1 MAEIDGGSL
10 SFKSILDN
18 GQLNAAIDE
27 TLRRVQGFSDAVAGS
42 GDVMDKTTQ
51 EMVECIEIQRKVI
64 QDLENS
70 YNDLTAKINAIEPGD
85 AQNQLIEQANSVK
98 QELDA
103 EKQGLVDLMNELN
116 NLQRTTSGAASS
128 LDQIRV
134 TLGQIGAACE
144 EHEQAIAKLSA
155 EYDRVSHAA
164 SDAFMSGRDDDYR
177 ALQDRADAIKGEVTV
192 RKQLLNELRNQ
203 SNALEDEAQKIE
215 KAAQEAENAA
225 QSHVSFRTRLRE
237 VREELMQLELAGDTS
252 SERYKQLQAQMGELS
267 EAMDA
272 VTTQQNMLKRGERMW
287 DGLLSGLS
295 GVSGAF
301 SAAQGAVA
309 LFSGENENLQKIMLK
324 VQSLMAVTIGL
335 KEVQLALDKD
345 EAFQLVTINGLKEWW
360 NKLLAVGRGEQVAST
375 AATVADTT
383 ATIADTAATAA
394 NTAAQQA
401 NTAAQTGNTVA
412 QGANTVATGA
422 QTAAAVAGTAA
433 NIGLAGAFRMVGAAI
448 KSIPV
453 FGWIAAALSALV
465 GVIVHFVS
473 KANEGKKAAQE
484 FYKSLAE
491 NAYKPIATI
500 EDLSLKWNALGDD
513 LDAKKK
519 FIEENKTA
527 FDELGVSIN
536 GVTDAENLLINNK
549 QAFINAQIEKAKAL
563 VYLQQAQEKVKT
575 LLEQEQAY
583 NAMPDTVTKN
593 VPYGEAANGA
603 ILFKQIEVANEAKA
617 EAKTQLDALR
627 IEITKGFENAATA
640 ESNGFNMLKQAGID
654 ASKTYADG
662 TLGAIEQAIQVK
674 QEALKNLTSNAEY
687 KTAMQE
693 IEKLQKQADAI
704 TGRKTTTTSNKS
716 TNTQDPFIEKL
727 NKYKAEYQRFQKW
740 VNSGDE
746 VLVRSANQEFAGLLA
761 EGATYIDYLKNQRD
775 QILSVDVASRTKE
788 QNQQLRQLND
798 SIAEETRAT
807 VLEAFNNEL
816 NTQLSNAR
824 TVLDMLNVIEQ
835 KRKELSGDGTEL
847 DNAKS
852 ESLDEAES
860 NVQEQARQETEALLS
875 EYASYVEQK
884 RRLEQQFNDD
894 VALMMRER
902 ENASTDEQRTEID
915 NAIQNR
921 TAQYNKDVR
930 SIGGIDYDAML
941 AEYGTFEERKQ
952 AIIDEYDA
960 KRKAAQAMGNE
971 EMVKALDDAQA
982 RAISSLASDELT
994 SSEIWGK
1001 LFGSLDEMTASQIET
1016 LVNQIEERFDDLS
1029 VSFDP
1034 ADLAEIR
1041 NQLNSAKDILI
1052 QDNPFKQMGQAIK
1065 AVFKSASSDSED
1077 SADDI
1082 KTNWTK
1088 LAKSTEESFAFV
1100 ADAINQCEPLKEVIG
1115 DIGSTA
1121 LSSLT
1126 SVTMAAIGVAT
1137 AIKTAET
1144 SSVILAIIQAA
1155 LVAVQAIYAL
1165 FMLKDKQIDK
1175 QIEKHQAAVDDLAN
1189 AYTQLSWEIDRALGN
1204 DYYRLQQKSIE
1215 NLEQQKREIQ
1225 EMQRLEEEKKKSDDS
1240 KVKDYIEQQKDI
1252 DRQIQDAYDEIAEDI
1267 LQTTGKDFAD
1277 QLGDALV
1284 DAFSRGEDAAEA
1296 FEETVNDVL
1305 KNAIVNQLQRKFLE
1319 TQLQDALDGLYSDMG
1334 YWSGDDFVFNGLTD
1348 SEIADFKRKVQAAA
1362 DNYNQA
1368 LEIYKDLFEDL
1379 EIDDSEDSLTGAV
1392 KGVSEETAN
1401 ILAGQMNA
1409 IRINQMES
1417 TQVLRQSLQ
1426 ALNTIANNTAYM
1438 RLLQDILSVVRN
1450 MQKPTGD
1457 SLRSQGLS

>member
-1 MAEIDGGSL
+1 MAEIDGGAL
-10 SFKSILDN
+10 SFKSVLDN
-18 GQLNAAIDE
+18 DQLNAAIDE
-27 TLRRVQGFSDAVAGS
+27 TLRRVQGFSDAVVGS

-51 EMVECIEIQRKVI
+51 EMVECIEIQRRVI

-103 EKQGLVDLMNELN
+103 ERQGLVELMNEFG
-116 NLQRTTSGAASS
+116 NLQGTTSGAAMS
-128 LDQIRV
+128 LEQIRAA
-134 TLGQIGAACE
+134 LGQIGDSCA
-144 EHEQAIAKLSA
+144 EQEQEIARLEAQYKQLSTQMG
-155 EYDRVSHAA
+155 
-164 SDAFMSGRDDDYR
+164 DAFMAGRDDEYR
-177 ALQDRADAIKGEVTV
+177 AINDRMSALKGEIAV
-192 RKQLLNELRNQ
+192 RKQMLNELREQ
-203 SNALEDEAQKIE
+203 SNALENEAQKIE
-215 KAAQEAENAA
+215 KVAAEAEKSA

-237 VREELMQLELAGDTS
+237 VREELMQMELAGDTS
-252 SERYKQLQAQMGELS
+252 SAKYKELQAQMGALS

-360 NKLLAVGRGEQVAST
+360 NNLLAVGRGEQVAST
-375 AATVADTT
+375 AATVADTA
-383 ATIADTAATAA
+383 ATVADTAATTA

-401 NTAAQTGNTVA
+401 NTAAQTGNTAA
-412 QGANTVATGA
+412 QGANTVATSA
-422 QTAAAVAGTAA
+422 QTAAAAAGTAA

-453 FGWIAAALSALV
+453 FGWIAAALSALIA
-465 GVIVHFVS
+465 VISHFVG
-473 KANEGKKAAQE
+473 KAREGKKAAEE
-484 FYKSLAE
+484 FYKSIAE
-491 NAYKPIATI
+491 NAYKPIASV
-500 EDLSLKWNALGDD
+500 EELSLKWNALGDD
-513 LDAKKK
+513 MNAKTK
-519 FIEENKTA
+519 FIEQNKAA
-527 FDELGVSIN
+527 FDSLGVSIM
-536 GVTDAENLLINNK
+536 GVTDAENLLVANK
-549 QAFINAQIEKAKAL
+549 QNFINAQIEKAKAMIL
-563 VYLQQAQEKVKT
+563 VQQAQEKVKT
-575 LLEQEQAY
+575 LMQEEQEY
-583 NAMPDTVTKN
+583 NAMPDKKMSYVQTSSFGTGYYV
-593 VPYGEAANGA
+593 
-603 ILFKQIEVANEAKA
+603 EVDNKAK
-617 EAKTQLDALR
+617 EKKKKELDELR
-627 IEITKGFENAATA
+627 AEITQGFTDAATA
-640 ESNGFNMLKQAGID
+640 ESNGWNLLKQAGID
-654 ASKTYADG
+654 AANTYEDG
-662 TLGAIEQAIQVK
+662 TLGAIEQAIQSK
-674 QEALKNLTSNAEY
+674 QAALKNLSNHTDYEAAL
-687 KTAMQE
+687 KE
-693 IEKLQKQADAI
+693 IEKLQKQADSI
-704 TGRKTTTTSNKS
+704 TGNKTTTGNES
-716 TNTQDPFIEKL
+716 TGKDPFIEKL

-775 QILSVDVASRTKE
+775 QILAVDVASRTKE

-852 ESLDEAES
+852 ESLDEAEN

-902 ENASTDEQRTEID
+902 ENATTDEQRDEID

-921 TAQYNKDVR
+921 TTQYNKDVK

-941 AEYGTFEERKQ
+941 AEYGTFEEKKQ

-971 EMVKALDDAQA
+971 EMVKALDEAQA
-982 RAISSLASDELT
+982 RAISSLTSDELT
-994 SSEIWGK
+994 NSDIWGK

-1016 LVNQIEERFDDLS
+1016 LVNQIEEKFDDLS
-1029 VSFDP
+1029 VSFDS

-1065 AVFKSASSDSED
+1065 AVFKSASTDSED

-1115 DIGSTA
+1115 DVGSTA

-1137 AIKTAET
+1137 AVKTAEK

-1155 LVAVQAIYAL
+1155 LVAVQAIYSL

-1189 AYTQLSWEIDRALGN
+1189 AYTQLSWEIDRALGG
-1204 DYYRLQQKSIE
+1204 DYYRLQQEAIE
-1215 NLEQQKREIQ
+1215 NLEQQKKKIQ
-1225 EMQRLEEEKKKSDDS
+1225 EMQRLEEEKKKTDDS

-1277 QLGDALV
+1277 ELGDALV

-1334 YWSGDDFVFNGLTD
+1334 YWSGDDFIFNGLTD

>member
-1 MAEIDGGSL
+1 MAEIDGGAL
-10 SFKSILDN
+10 SFKSVLDN
-18 GQLNAAIDE
+18 DQLNAAIDE
-27 TLRRVQGFSDAVAGS
+27 TLRRVQGFSDAVVGS

-51 EMVECIEIQRKVI
+51 EMVECIEIQRRVI

-103 EKQGLVDLMNELN
+103 ERQGLVELMNEFG
-116 NLQRTTSGAASS
+116 NLQGTTSGAAMS
-128 LDQIRV
+128 LEQIRAA
-134 TLGQIGAACE
+134 LGQIGDSCADQ
-144 EHEQAIAKLSA
+144 EQEIIRLETQYKQLSTQM
-155 EYDRVSHAA
+155 
-164 SDAFMSGRDDDYR
+164 SDAFMAGRDDEYR
-177 ALQDRADAIKGEVTV
+177 AINDRMSALKGEIAV
-192 RKQLLNELRNQ
+192 RKQMLNELRDQ
-203 SNALEDEAQKIE
+203 SNALENEAQKIE
-215 KAAQEAENAA
+215 KVAAEAEKSA

-237 VREELMQLELAGDTS
+237 VREELMQMELAGDTS
-252 SERYKQLQAQMGELS
+252 SAKYKELQARMGELS

-360 NKLLAVGRGEQVAST
+360 NNLLAVGRGEQVAST
-375 AATVADTT
+375 AATVADTA
-383 ATIADTAATAA
+383 ATVADTAATTA

-401 NTAAQTGNTVA
+401 NTAAQAGNTVA

-422 QTAAAVAGTAA
+422 QTAAATAGTAA

-453 FGWIAAALSALV
+453 FGWIAAALSALI
-465 GVIVHFVS
+465 GVISHFVG
-473 KANEGKKAAQE
+473 KAREGKKAAEE
-484 FYKSLAE
+484 FYKSIAE
-491 NAYKPIATI
+491 NAYKPIASV
-500 EDLSLKWNALGDD
+500 EELSLKWNALGDD
-513 LDAKKK
+513 MGAKKK
-519 FIEENKTA
+519 FIEQNKAA
-527 FDELGVSIN
+527 FDALGVSIV
-536 GVTDAENLLINNK
+536 GVTDAENLLVANK
-549 QAFINAQIEKAKAL
+549 QNFINAQIEKAKAMIL
-563 VYLQQAQEKVKT
+563 VQQAQEKVKT
-575 LLEQEQAY
+575 LMQEEQEY
-583 NAMPDTVTKN
+583 NAMPDKKMQYVQTSSFGTGYYV
-593 VPYGEAANGA
+593 
-603 ILFKQIEVANEAKA
+603 EVDNKAK
-617 EAKTQLDALR
+617 EEKKKELDELR
-627 IEITKGFENAATA
+627 AEITQGFTDAATA
-640 ESNGFNMLKQAGID
+640 ESNGWNLLKQAGID
-654 ASKTYADG
+654 AANTYEDG
-662 TLGAIEQAIQVK
+662 TLGAIEQAIQSK
-674 QEALKNLTSNAEY
+674 QSALKNISNNSDYEAAL
-687 KTAMQE
+687 KE
-693 IEKLQKQADAI
+693 IERLQKQADAI
-704 TGRKTTTTSNKS
+704 TGNKTATGNDSATSK
-716 TNTQDPFIEKL
+716 DPFIEKL
-727 NKYKAEYQRFQKW
+727 DRYKAEYQRFQKW

-775 QILSVDVASRTKE
+775 QILAVDVASRTKE

-798 SIAEETRAT
+798 SIAEETRTT

-816 NTQLSNAR
+816 NAQLSNAR

-847 DNAKS
+847 DNAKA

-860 NVQEQARQETEALLS
+860 GVQEQARQETEALLA

-902 ENASTDEQRTEID
+902 ENATTDERRTEID

-921 TAQYNKDVR
+921 TDQYNRDVR
-930 SIGGIDYDAML
+930 NVGGIDYDAML

-971 EMVKALDDAQA
+971 EMVRALDEAQA
-982 RAISSLASDELT
+982 MAISSLASDELT
-994 SSEIWGK
+994 NSDIWGK
-1001 LFGSLDEMTASQIET
+1001 LFGNLDEMTASQIET
-1016 LVNQIEERFDDLS
+1016 LVNQIEEKFDDLS

-1100 ADAINQCEPLKEVIG
+1100 TDTINQCEPLKEVIG
-1115 DIGSTA
+1115 DVGSTA

-1137 AIKTAET
+1137 AVKTAEK

-1155 LVAVQAIYAL
+1155 LVAVQAIYSL
-1165 FMLKDKQIDK
+1165 FMLKDKQIEK
-1175 QIEKHQAAVDDLAN
+1175 QIEKHQGAVDDLAN

-1215 NLEQQKREIQ
+1215 NLEQQKKEIQ

-1252 DRQIQDAYDEIAEDI
+1252 DRQDAYDEIAEDI

-1334 YWSGDDFVFNGLTD
+1334 YWSGDDFIFDGLTD
-1348 SEIADFKRKVQAAA
+1348 SEIADFKRKVQTAA

-1368 LEIYKDLFEDL
+1368 LEIYKDLFKDL

>member
-1 MAEIDGGSL
+1 MAEIDGGAL
-10 SFKSILDN
+10 SFKSVLDN
-18 GQLNAAIDE
+18 DQLNAAIDE
-27 TLRRVQGFSDAVAGS
+27 TLRRVQGFSDAVVGS

-103 EKQGLVDLMNELN
+103 ERQGLVDLMNEFS
-116 NLQRTTSGAASS
+116 NLQGTTSGAAMS
-128 LDQIRV
+128 LEQIRAA
-134 TLGQIGAACE
+134 LGQIGDSCADQ
-144 EHEQAIAKLSA
+144 EQEIVRLETQYKQLSTQM
-155 EYDRVSHAA
+155 
-164 SDAFMSGRDDDYR
+164 SDAFMSGRDDEYR
-177 ALQDRADAIKGEVTV
+177 AINDRMNALKGEIAV
-192 RKQLLNELRNQ
+192 RKQMLNELRDQ
-203 SNALEDEAQKIE
+203 SNALENEAQKIE
-215 KAAQEAENAA
+215 KVAAEAEKSA

-237 VREELMQLELAGDTS
+237 VREELMQMELAGDTS
-252 SERYKQLQAQMGELS
+252 SEKYKELQARMGELS

-360 NKLLAVGRGEQVAST
+360 NNLLAVGRGEQVAST
-375 AATVADTT
+375 AATVADTA
-383 ATIADTAATAA
+383 ATVADTAATSA

-401 NTAAQTGNTVA
+401 NTAAQAGNTAA

-422 QTAAAVAGTAA
+422 QTAAAAAGTAA

-453 FGWIAAALSALV
+453 FGWIAAALSALIA
-465 GVIVHFVS
+465 VISHFVG
-473 KANEGKKAAQE
+473 KAREGKKAAEE
-484 FYKSLAE
+484 FYKSIAE
-491 NAYKPIATI
+491 NAYKPIASV
-500 EDLSLKWNALGDD
+500 EELSLKWNALGDD
-513 LDAKKK
+513 LDAKTK
-519 FIEENKTA
+519 FIEQNKAA
-527 FDELGVSIN
+527 FDALGVSIV
-536 GVTDAENLLINNK
+536 GVTDAENLLVANK
-549 QAFINAQIEKAKAL
+549 QNFINAQIEKAKAMIL
-563 VYLQQAQEKVKT
+563 VQQAQEKVKT
-575 LLEQEQAY
+575 LMQEEQEY
-583 NAMPDTVTKN
+583 NAMPDKKMQYVQTSSFGTGYYV
-593 VPYGEAANGA
+593 
-603 ILFKQIEVANEAKA
+603 EVDNKAK
-617 EAKTQLDALR
+617 EEKKKELDELR
-627 IEITKGFENAATA
+627 AEITQGFTDAATA
-640 ESNGFNMLKQAGID
+640 ESNGWNLLNQAGID
-654 ASKTYADG
+654 AANTYEDG
-662 TLGAIEQAIQVK
+662 TLGAIEQAIQSK
-674 QEALKNLTSNAEY
+674 QAALKNLSNNADYE
-687 KTAMQE
+687 TALKE
-693 IEKLQKQADAI
+693 IERLQKQADAI
-704 TGRKTTTTSNKS
+704 TGNKS
-716 TNTQDPFIEKL
+716 ATGNDSAKGKDPFIEKL
-727 NKYKAEYQRFQKW
+727 DRYKAEYQRFQKW

-775 QILSVDVASRTKE
+775 QILAVDVASRTKE

-816 NTQLSNAR
+816 NAQLSNAR

-847 DNAKS
+847 DNAKA

-902 ENASTDEQRTEID
+902 ENATTDEQRTEID

-921 TAQYNKDVR
+921 TDQYNRDVR
-930 SIGGIDYDAML
+930 NIGGIDYDAML

-971 EMVKALDDAQA
+971 EMVRALDEAQA

-994 SSEIWGK
+994 NSDIWGK
-1001 LFGSLDEMTASQIET
+1001 LFGNLDEMTASQIET
-1016 LVNQIEERFDDLS
+1016 LVNQIEEKFDDLS

-1034 ADLAEIR
+1034 ADLAGIR

-1100 ADAINQCEPLKEVIG
+1100 TDAINQCEPLKEVIG
-1115 DIGSTA
+1115 DVGSTA

-1137 AIKTAET
+1137 AVKTAEK

-1155 LVAVQAIYAL
+1155 LVAVQAIYSL
-1165 FMLKDKQIDK
+1165 FMLKDKQIEK
-1175 QIEKHQAAVDDLAN
+1175 QIEKHQRTVDDLAN
-1189 AYTQLSWEIDRALGN
+1189 AYTQLSWETDRALGN

-1215 NLEQQKREIQ
+1215 NLEQQKKEIQ
-1225 EMQRLEEEKKKSDDS
+1225 EMQRLEEEKKKTDEE
-1240 KVKDYIEQQKDI
+1240 KVKDYQEQQEDLN
-1252 DRQIQDAYDEIAEDI
+1252 RQIQDTYDEIAEDI

-1277 QLGDALV
+1277 ELGNALV
-1284 DAFSRGEDAAEA
+1284 DAFSKGEDAAEA

-1305 KNAIVNQLQRKFLE
+1305 KNAIVNQLKRNFLE
-1319 TQLQDALDGLYSDMG
+1319 QQLQKALNDLQDDMG
-1334 YWSGDDFVFNGLTD
+1334 YWSGEKFIFNGLTD

-1379 EIDDSEDSLTGAV
+1379 EIDDSEDALSGAV

-1426 ALNTIANNTAYM
+1426 ALNTIANNTAYN

-1450 MQKPTGD
+1450 LQKPTGD

>member
-1 MAEIDGGSL
+1 MAEIDGGAL
-10 SFKSILDN
+10 SFKSVLDN
-18 GQLNAAIDE
+18 DQLNAAIDE
-27 TLRRVQGFSDAVAGS
+27 TLRRVQGFSDAVVGS

-103 EKQGLVDLMNELN
+103 ERQGLVDLMNEFS
-116 NLQRTTSGAASS
+116 NLQGTTSGAAMS
-128 LDQIRV
+128 LEQIRAA
-134 TLGQIGAACE
+134 LGQIGDSCADQ
-144 EHEQAIAKLSA
+144 EQEIVRLETQYKQLSTQM
-155 EYDRVSHAA
+155 
-164 SDAFMSGRDDDYR
+164 SDAFMAGRDDEYR
-177 ALQDRADAIKGEVTV
+177 AINDRMSALKGEIAV
-192 RKQLLNELRNQ
+192 RKQMLNELRDQ
-203 SNALEDEAQKIE
+203 SNALENEAQKIE
-215 KAAQEAENAA
+215 KVAAEAEKSA
-225 QSHVSFRTRLRE
+225 QSHLSFRTRLRE
-237 VREELMQLELAGDTS
+237 VREELMQMELVGDTS
-252 SERYKQLQAQMGELS
+252 SERYKELQAQMGALS

-324 VQSLMAVTIGL
+324 VQSLMAITIGL
-335 KEVQLALDKD
+335 KEMQLALDKD

-394 NTAAQQA
+394 NTAAEQA
-401 NTAAQTGNTVA
+401 NTAAQTGNTA
-412 QGANTVATGA
+412 ATGA
-422 QTAAAVAGTAA
+422 NATAQGLQTTTAIAGTTA

-453 FGWIAAALSALV
+453 FGWIAAALAALI
-465 GVIVHFVS
+465 GVISHFVG
-473 KANEGKKAAQE
+473 KAREGKKAAEE
-484 FYKSLAE
+484 FYKSIAE
-491 NAYKPIATI
+491 NAYKPIASV
-500 EDLSLKWNALGDD
+500 EELSLKWNALGDD

-519 FIEENKTA
+519 FIEENKAA
-527 FDELGVSIN
+527 FDELGAAVLD
-536 GVTDAENLLINNK
+536 VVDAENLLNAGK
-549 QAFINAQIEKAKAL
+549 DKFIQAQIEKAKAMVL
-563 VYLQQAQEKVKT
+563 VQQAQDKVKT
-575 LLEQEQAY
+575 LLEEEQKLQ
-583 NAMPDTVTKN
+583 AMPDKTSQWVQTSSFGTG
-593 VPYGEAANGA
+593 YY
-603 ILFKQIEVANEAKA
+603 IEVDNKAKEEQQKKVDELNAQMRDFFTQAA
-617 EAKTQLDALR
+617 EYESESWKKLEELGVDGAKQYDEGTMGAL
-627 IEITKGFENAATA
+627 
-640 ESNGFNMLKQAGID
+640 
-654 ASKTYADG
+654 
-662 TLGAIEQAIQVK
+662 EQAIQNK
-674 QEALKNLTSNAEY
+674 QAKLKELQIDSKEFKETQNSIAN
-687 KTAMQE
+687 
-693 IEKLQKQADAI
+693 LQKQLDKAQ
-704 TGRKTTTTSNKS
+704 GRNDS
-716 TNTQDPFIEKL
+716 TKNNSTTQDPFIEKL
-727 NKYKAEYQRFQKW
+727 NRYKAEYQRFQKW

-775 QILSVDVASRTKE
+775 QILAVDVASRTKE

-860 NVQEQARQETEALLS
+860 NVQEQARQETEALLA

-1001 LFGSLDEMTASQIET
+1001 LFGNLDGMAVGEIET
-1016 LVNQIEERFDDLS
+1016 LVNQIEENFDNLA
-1029 VSFDP
+1029 VSLDP

-1041 NQLNSAKDILI
+1041 NQLNNVKDTII
-1052 QDNPFKQMGQAIK
+1052 KDNPFAQLGKAIK
-1065 AVFKSASSDSED
+1065 AVFKSASTDSED
-1077 SADDI
+1077 ASDDI
-1082 KTNWTK
+1082 KDNWVK
-1088 LAKSTEESFAFV
+1088 LGKSTEDCFAFV
-1100 ADAINQCEPLKEVIG
+1100 ADAINQCEPLKEIIG
-1115 DIGSTA
+1115 DVGSTA

-1137 AIKTAET
+1137 AVKTAEK

-1155 LVAVQAIYAL
+1155 LVAVQAIYSL

-1215 NLEQQKREIQ
+1215 NLEQQKKEIQ
-1225 EMQRLEEEKKKSDDS
+1225 EMQRLEEEKKKTDDS

-1277 QLGDALV
+1277 ELGNALV
-1284 DAFSRGEDAAEA
+1284 DAFSKGEDAAEA

-1305 KNAIVNQLQRKFLE
+1305 KNAIVNQLKRNFLE
-1319 TQLQDALDGLYSDMG
+1319 QKLQKALNDLQDDMG

>member
-1 MAEIDGGSL
+1 MAEIDGGAL
-10 SFKSILDN
+10 SFKSVLDN
-18 GQLNAAIDE
+18 DQLNAAIDE
-27 TLRRVQGFSDAVAGS
+27 TLRRVQGFSDAVVGS

-51 EMVECIEIQRKVI
+51 EMVECIEIQRRVI

-103 EKQGLVDLMNELN
+103 ERQGLVELMNEFG
-116 NLQRTTSGAASS
+116 NLQGTTSGAAMS
-128 LDQIRV
+128 LEQIRAA
-134 TLGQIGAACE
+134 LGQIGDSCA
-144 EHEQAIAKLSA
+144 EQEQEIARLEAQYKQLSMQMG
-155 EYDRVSHAA
+155 
-164 SDAFMSGRDDDYR
+164 DAFMAGRDDEYR
-177 ALQDRADAIKGEVTV
+177 AINDRMSGLKGEIAV
-192 RKQLLNELRNQ
+192 RKQMLNELREQ
-203 SNALEDEAQKIE
+203 SNALENEAQKIE
-215 KAAQEAENAA
+215 KVAAEAEKSA

-237 VREELMQLELAGDTS
+237 VREELMQMELAGDTS
-252 SERYKQLQAQMGELS
+252 SAKYKELQAQMGALS

-360 NKLLAVGRGEQVAST
+360 NNLLAVGRGEQVAST
-375 AATVADTT
+375 AATVADTA
-383 ATIADTAATAA
+383 ATVADTAATTA

-401 NTAAQTGNTVA
+401 NTAAQTGNTAA

-422 QTAAAVAGTAA
+422 QTAAAAAGTAA

-453 FGWIAAALSALV
+453 FGWIAAALSALIA
-465 GVIVHFVS
+465 VISHFVG
-473 KANEGKKAAQE
+473 KAREGKKAAEE
-484 FYKSLAE
+484 FYKSIAE
-491 NAYKPIATI
+491 NAYKPIASI
-500 EDLSLKWNALGDD
+500 EELSLKWNALGDD
-513 LDAKKK
+513 MDAKTK
-519 FIEENKTA
+519 FIEQNKAA
-527 FDELGVSIN
+527 FDSLGVSIM
-536 GVTDAENLLINNK
+536 GVTDAENLLVANK
-549 QAFINAQIEKAKAL
+549 QNFINAQIEKAKAMIL
-563 VYLQQAQEKVKT
+563 VQQAQEKVKT
-575 LLEQEQAY
+575 LMQEEQEY
-583 NAMPDTVTKN
+583 NAMPDKKMQYVQTSSFGTGYYV
-593 VPYGEAANGA
+593 
-603 ILFKQIEVANEAKA
+603 EVDNKAK
-617 EAKTQLDALR
+617 EKKKKELDELR
-627 IEITKGFENAATA
+627 AEITQGFTDAATA
-640 ESNGFNMLKQAGID
+640 ESNGWNLLKQAGID
-654 ASKTYADG
+654 AVNTYEDG
-662 TLGAIEQAIQVK
+662 TLGAIEQAIQSK
-674 QEALKNLTSNAEY
+674 QAALKNLSNHTDYEAAL
-687 KTAMQE
+687 KE
-693 IEKLQKQADAI
+693 IEKLQKQADSI
-704 TGRKTTTTSNKS
+704 TGNKTTTGNESAGK
-716 TNTQDPFIEKL
+716 DPFIEKL

-775 QILSVDVASRTKE
+775 QILAVDVASRTKE

-902 ENASTDEQRTEID
+902 ENATTDEQRTEID

-921 TAQYNKDVR
+921 TAQYNKDVKG
-930 SIGGIDYDAML
+930 IGGIDYDAML
-941 AEYGTFEERKQ
+941 AEYGTFEEKKQ
-952 AIIDEYDA
+952 AIIDEYDT

-994 SSEIWGK
+994 NSDIWGK

-1016 LVNQIEERFDDLS
+1016 LVNQIEEKFDDLS

-1065 AVFKSASSDSED
+1065 AVFKSASTDSED

-1115 DIGSTA
+1115 DVGSTA

-1137 AIKTAET
+1137 AVKTAET

-1165 FMLKDKQIDK
+1165 FMLKDKQTEK
-1175 QIEKHQAAVDDLAN
+1175 QIEKHQSAVDDLAN
-1189 AYTQLSWEIDRALGN
+1189 AYTQLSWEIDRALGG

-1334 YWSGDDFVFNGLTD
+1334 YWSGDDFIFDGLTD
-1348 SEIADFKRKVQAAA
+1348 SEIADFKRKVQTAA

-1368 LEIYKDLFEDL
+1368 LEIYKDLFKDL

>member
-1 MAEIDGGSL
+1 MAEIDGGAL
-10 SFKSILDN
+10 SFKSVLDN
-18 GQLNAAIDE
+18 DQLNAAIDE
-27 TLRRVQGFSDAVAGS
+27 TLRRVQGFSDAVVGS

-103 EKQGLVDLMNELN
+103 ERQGLVDLMNEFS
-116 NLQRTTSGAASS
+116 NLQGATSGAAMS
-128 LDQIRV
+128 LEQIRAA
-134 TLGQIGAACE
+134 LGQIGDSCA
-144 EHEQAIAKLSA
+144 EQEQEIDRLETQYKQLSTQM
-155 EYDRVSHAA
+155 
-164 SDAFMSGRDDDYR
+164 SDAFMSGRDDEYR
-177 ALQDRADAIKGEVTV
+177 AINDRMNALKGEIAV
-192 RKQLLNELRNQ
+192 RKQMLNELRDQ
-203 SNALEDEAQKIE
+203 SNALENEAQKIE
-215 KAAQEAENAA
+215 KVAAEAEKSA
-225 QSHVSFRTRLRE
+225 QSHLSFRTRLRE
-237 VREELMQLELAGDTS
+237 VREELMQMELVGDTS
-252 SERYKQLQAQMGELS
+252 SERYKELQAQMGALS

-360 NKLLAVGRGEQVAST
+360 NNLLAVGRGEQTAS
-375 AATVADTT
+375 
-383 ATIADTAATAA
+383 
-394 NTAAQQA
+394 
-401 NTAAQTGNTVA
+401 
-412 QGANTVATGA
+412 
-422 QTAAAVAGTAA
+422 TAA

-453 FGWIAAALSALV
+453 FGWIAAALSALIA
-465 GVIVHFVS
+465 VISHFVG
-473 KANEGKKAAQE
+473 KAREGKKAAEE
-484 FYKSLAE
+484 FYKSIAE
-491 NAYKPIATI
+491 NAYKPIASV
-500 EDLSLKWNALGDD
+500 EELSLKWNALGDD
-513 LDAKKK
+513 LDAKTK
-519 FIEENKTA
+519 FIEQNKAA
-527 FDELGVSIN
+527 FDALGVSIV
-536 GVTDAENLLINNK
+536 GVTDAENLLVANK
-549 QAFINAQIEKAKAL
+549 QKFINAQIEKAKAMIL
-563 VYLQQAQEKVKT
+563 VQQAQEKVKT
-575 LLEQEQAY
+575 LMQEEQEY
-583 NAMPDTVTKN
+583 NAMPDKKMQYVQTSSFGTGYYV
-593 VPYGEAANGA
+593 
-603 ILFKQIEVANEAKA
+603 EVDNKAK
-617 EAKTQLDALR
+617 EEKKKELDELR
-627 IEITKGFENAATA
+627 AEITQGFTDAATA
-640 ESNGFNMLKQAGID
+640 ESNGWNLLNQAGID
-654 ASKTYADG
+654 AANTYEDG
-662 TLGAIEQAIQVK
+662 TLGAIEQAIQSK
-674 QEALKNLTSNAEY
+674 QAALKNLSNNADYE
-687 KTAMQE
+687 TALKE
-693 IEKLQKQADAI
+693 IERLQKQADAI
-704 TGRKTTTTSNKS
+704 TGNKS
-716 TNTQDPFIEKL
+716 ATGNDSAKGKDPFIEKL
-727 NKYKAEYQRFQKW
+727 DRYKAEYQRFQKW

-775 QILSVDVASRTKE
+775 QILAVDVASRTKE

-816 NTQLSNAR
+816 NAQLSNAR

-847 DNAKS
+847 DNAKA

-860 NVQEQARQETEALLS
+860 SVQEQARQETEALLA

-902 ENASTDEQRTEID
+902 ENATTDEQRTEID

-921 TAQYNKDVR
+921 TDQYNRDVR
-930 SIGGIDYDAML
+930 NIGGIDYDAML

-971 EMVKALDDAQA
+971 EMVRALDEAQA
-982 RAISSLASDELT
+982 RAISSLASNELT
-994 SSEIWGK
+994 NSDIWGK
-1001 LFGSLDEMTASQIET
+1001 LFGNLDEMTASQIET
-1016 LVNQIEERFDDLS
+1016 LVNQIEEKFDDLS

-1100 ADAINQCEPLKEVIG
+1100 TDAINQCEPLKEVIG
-1115 DIGSTA
+1115 DVGSTA

-1137 AIKTAET
+1137 AVKTAEK

-1155 LVAVQAIYAL
+1155 LVAVQAIYSL
-1165 FMLKDKQIDK
+1165 FMLKDKQIEK
-1175 QIEKHQAAVDDLAN
+1175 QIEKHQGAVDDLAN
-1189 AYTQLSWEIDRALGN
+1189 AHTQLSWEIDRALGN

-1225 EMQRLEEEKKKSDDS
+1225 EMQRLEQEKKKADDS

-1277 QLGDALV
+1277 ELGDALV
-1284 DAFSRGEDAAEA
+1284 DAFSKGEDAAEA

-1319 TQLQDALDGLYSDMG
+1319 TQLQNALDSLYSDMG

-1379 EIDDSEDSLTGAV
+1379 EIDDSEDALSGAV

-1426 ALNTIANNTAYM
+1426 ALNTIANNTAYN

-1450 MQKPTGD
+1450 LQKPTGD

>member
-1 MAEIDGGSL
+1 MAEIDGGAL
-10 SFKSILDN
+10 SFKSVLDN
-18 GQLNAAIDE
+18 DQLNAAIDE
-27 TLRRVQGFSDAVAGS
+27 TLRRVQGFSDAVVGS

-103 EKQGLVDLMNELN
+103 ERQGLVDLMNEFS
-116 NLQRTTSGAASS
+116 NLQGATSGAAMS
-128 LDQIRV
+128 LEQIRAA
-134 TLGQIGAACE
+134 LGQIGDSCA
-144 EHEQAIAKLSA
+144 EQEQEIDRLETQYKQLSTQM
-155 EYDRVSHAA
+155 
-164 SDAFMSGRDDDYR
+164 SDAFMSGRDDEYR
-177 ALQDRADAIKGEVTV
+177 AINDRMNALKGEIAV
-192 RKQLLNELRNQ
+192 RKQMLNELRDQ
-203 SNALEDEAQKIE
+203 SNALENEAQKIE
-215 KAAQEAENAA
+215 KVAAEAEKSA
-225 QSHVSFRTRLRE
+225 QSHLSFRTRLRE
-237 VREELMQLELAGDTS
+237 VREELMQMELVGDTS
-252 SERYKQLQAQMGELS
+252 SERYKELQAQMGALS

-360 NKLLAVGRGEQVAST
+360 NNLLAVGRGEQAASTAATVADT

-383 ATIADTAATAA
+383 ATSA

-401 NTAAQTGNTVA
+401 NTAAQAGNTAA

-422 QTAAAVAGTAA
+422 QTAAAAAGTAA

-453 FGWIAAALSALV
+453 FGWIAAALSALIA
-465 GVIVHFVS
+465 VISHFVG
-473 KANEGKKAAQE
+473 KAREGKKAAEE
-484 FYKSLAE
+484 FYKSIAE
-491 NAYKPIATI
+491 NAYKPIASV
-500 EDLSLKWNALGDD
+500 EELSLKWNALGDD
-513 LDAKKK
+513 LDAKTK
-519 FIEENKTA
+519 FIEQNKAA
-527 FDELGVSIN
+527 FDALGVSIV
-536 GVTDAENLLINNK
+536 GVTDAENLLVANK
-549 QAFINAQIEKAKAL
+549 QNFINAQIEKAKAMIL
-563 VYLQQAQEKVKT
+563 VQQAQEKVKT
-575 LLEQEQAY
+575 LMQEEQEY
-583 NAMPDTVTKN
+583 NAMPDKKMQYVQTSSFGTGYYV
-593 VPYGEAANGA
+593 
-603 ILFKQIEVANEAKA
+603 EVDNKAK
-617 EAKTQLDALR
+617 EEKKKELDELR
-627 IEITKGFENAATA
+627 AEITQGFTDAATA
-640 ESNGFNMLKQAGID
+640 ESNGWNLLNQAGID
-654 ASKTYADG
+654 AANTYEDG
-662 TLGAIEQAIQVK
+662 TLGAIEQAIQSK
-674 QEALKNLTSNAEY
+674 QAALKNLSNNADYE
-687 KTAMQE
+687 TALKE
-693 IEKLQKQADAI
+693 IERLQKQADAI
-704 TGRKTTTTSNKS
+704 TGNKS
-716 TNTQDPFIEKL
+716 ATGNDSAKGKDPFIEKL
-727 NKYKAEYQRFQKW
+727 DRYKAEYQRFQKW

-775 QILSVDVASRTKE
+775 QILAVDVASRTKE

-816 NTQLSNAR
+816 NAQLSNAR

-847 DNAKS
+847 DNAKA

-860 NVQEQARQETEALLS
+860 SVQEQARQETEALLA

-902 ENASTDEQRTEID
+902 ENATTDEQRTEID

-921 TAQYNKDVR
+921 TDQYNRDVR
-930 SIGGIDYDAML
+930 NIGGIDYDAML

-971 EMVKALDDAQA
+971 EMVRALDEAQA

-994 SSEIWGK
+994 NSDIWGK
-1001 LFGSLDEMTASQIET
+1001 LFGNLDEMTASQIET
-1016 LVNQIEERFDDLS
+1016 LVNQIEEKFDDLS

-1100 ADAINQCEPLKEVIG
+1100 TDAINQCEPLKEVIG
-1115 DIGSTA
+1115 DVGSTA

-1137 AIKTAET
+1137 AVKTAEK

-1155 LVAVQAIYAL
+1155 LVAVQAIYSL
-1165 FMLKDKQIDK
+1165 FMLKDKQIEK
-1175 QIEKHQAAVDDLAN
+1175 QIEKHQGAVDDLAN

-1225 EMQRLEEEKKKSDDS
+1225 EMQRLEQEKKKADDS

-1277 QLGDALV
+1277 ELGDALV
-1284 DAFSRGEDAAEA
+1284 DAFSKGEDAAEA

-1319 TQLQDALDGLYSDMG
+1319 TQLQNALDSLYSDMG

-1379 EIDDSEDSLTGAV
+1379 EIDDSEDALSGAV

-1426 ALNTIANNTAYM
+1426 ALNTIANNTAYN

-1450 MQKPTGD
+1450 LQKPTGD

>member
-1 MAEIDGGSL
+1 MAINLSFALKLQAKAKEKKKKELDELRAEI
-10 SFKSILDN
+10 
-18 GQLNAAIDE
+18 
-27 TLRRVQGFSDAVAGS
+27 TQGF
-42 GDVMDKTTQ
+42 
-51 EMVECIEIQRKVI
+51 
-64 QDLENS
+64 
-70 YNDLTAKINAIEPGD
+70 
-85 AQNQLIEQANSVK
+85 
-98 QELDA
+98 
-103 EKQGLVDLMNELN
+103 
-116 NLQRTTSGAASS
+116 
-128 LDQIRV
+128 
-134 TLGQIGAACE
+134 
-144 EHEQAIAKLSA
+144 
-155 EYDRVSHAA
+155 
-164 SDAFMSGRDDDYR
+164 
-177 ALQDRADAIKGEVTV
+177 
-192 RKQLLNELRNQ
+192 
-203 SNALEDEAQKIE
+203 
-215 KAAQEAENAA
+215 
-225 QSHVSFRTRLRE
+225 
-237 VREELMQLELAGDTS
+237 
-252 SERYKQLQAQMGELS
+252 
-267 EAMDA
+267 
-272 VTTQQNMLKRGERMW
+272 
-287 DGLLSGLS
+287 
-295 GVSGAF
+295 
-301 SAAQGAVA
+301 
-309 LFSGENENLQKIMLK
+309 
-324 VQSLMAVTIGL
+324 
-335 KEVQLALDKD
+335 
-345 EAFQLVTINGLKEWW
+345 
-360 NKLLAVGRGEQVAST
+360 
-375 AATVADTT
+375 
-383 ATIADTAATAA
+383 
-394 NTAAQQA
+394 
-401 NTAAQTGNTVA
+401 
-412 QGANTVATGA
+412 
-422 QTAAAVAGTAA
+422 
-433 NIGLAGAFRMVGAAI
+433 
-448 KSIPV
+448 
-453 FGWIAAALSALV
+453 
-465 GVIVHFVS
+465 
-473 KANEGKKAAQE
+473 
-484 FYKSLAE
+484 
-491 NAYKPIATI
+491 
-500 EDLSLKWNALGDD
+500 
-513 LDAKKK
+513 
-519 FIEENKTA
+519 
-527 FDELGVSIN
+527 
-536 GVTDAENLLINNK
+536 TD
-549 QAFINAQIEKAKAL
+549 
-563 VYLQQAQEKVKT
+563 
-575 LLEQEQAY
+575 
-583 NAMPDTVTKN
+583 
-593 VPYGEAANGA
+593 
-603 ILFKQIEVANEAKA
+603 
-617 EAKTQLDALR
+617 
-627 IEITKGFENAATA
+627 AATA
-640 ESNGFNMLKQAGID
+640 ESNGWNLLKQAGID
-654 ASKTYADG
+654 AVNTYEDG
-662 TLGAIEQAIQVK
+662 TLGAIEQAIQSK
-674 QEALKNLTSNAEY
+674 QAALKNLSNHTDYEAAL
-687 KTAMQE
+687 KE
-693 IEKLQKQADAI
+693 IEKLQKQADSI
-704 TGRKTTTTSNKS
+704 TGNKTTTGNESAGK
-716 TNTQDPFIEKL
+716 DPFIEKL

-775 QILSVDVASRTKE
+775 QILAVDVASRTKE

-902 ENASTDEQRTEID
+902 ENATTDEQRTEID

-921 TAQYNKDVR
+921 TAQYNKDVKG
-930 SIGGIDYDAML
+930 IGGIDYDAML
-941 AEYGTFEERKQ
+941 AEYGTFEEKKQ
-952 AIIDEYDA
+952 AIIDEYDT

-994 SSEIWGK
+994 NSDIWGK

-1016 LVNQIEERFDDLS
+1016 LVNQIEEKFDDLS

-1065 AVFKSASSDSED
+1065 AVFKSASTDSED

-1115 DIGSTA
+1115 DVGSTA

-1137 AIKTAET
+1137 AVKTAET

-1165 FMLKDKQIDK
+1165 FMLKDKQTEK
-1175 QIEKHQAAVDDLAN
+1175 QIEKHQSAVDDLAN
-1189 AYTQLSWEIDRALGN
+1189 AYTQLSWEIDRALGG

-1334 YWSGDDFVFNGLTD
+1334 YWSGDDFIFDGLTD
-1348 SEIADFKRKVQAAA
+1348 SEIADFKRKVQTAA

>member
-1 MAEIDGGSL
+1 MAEIDGGAL
-10 SFKSILDN
+10 SFKSVLDN
-18 GQLNAAIDE
+18 DQLNAAIDE
-27 TLRRVQGFSDAVAGS
+27 TLRRVQGFSDAVVGS

-360 NKLLAVGRGEQVAST
+360 NNLLAVGRGEQVAST
-375 AATVADTT
+375 AATVADTA
-383 ATIADTAATAA
+383 ATVADTAATTA

-401 NTAAQTGNTVA
+401 NTAAQAGNTVA

-422 QTAAAVAGTAA
+422 QTAAAAAGTSA

-453 FGWIAAALSALV
+453 FGWIAAALSALIA
-465 GVIVHFVS
+465 VISHFVG
-473 KANEGKKAAQE
+473 KAREGKKAAGE
-484 FYKSLAE
+484 FHKSIAE
-491 NAYKPIATI
+491 NAYKPIASV
-500 EDLSLKWNALGDD
+500 EELSLKWNALGDD
-513 LDAKKK
+513 MNAKTK
-519 FIEENKTA
+519 FIEQNKAA
-527 FDELGVSIN
+527 FDALGVSIV
-536 GVTDAENLLINNK
+536 GVTDAENLLVANK
-549 QAFINAQIEKAKAL
+549 QNFINAQIEKAKAMIL
-563 VYLQQAQEKVKT
+563 VQQAQEKVKT
-575 LLEQEQAY
+575 LMQEEQEY
-583 NAMPDTVTKN
+583 NAMPDKKMQYVQTSSFGTGYYV
-593 VPYGEAANGA
+593 
-603 ILFKQIEVANEAKA
+603 EVDNKAK
-617 EAKTQLDALR
+617 EEKKKELDELR
-627 IEITKGFENAATA
+627 TEITQGFTDAATA
-640 ESNGFNMLKQAGID
+640 ESNGWDLLKQAGID
-654 ASKTYADG
+654 AANTYEDG
-662 TLGAIEQAIQVK
+662 TLGAIEQAIQSK
-674 QEALKNLTSNAEY
+674 QAALKNLSNNADYEAAL
-687 KTAMQE
+687 KE

-704 TGRKTTTTSNKS
+704 TGNKMTAGNDS
-716 TNTQDPFIEKL
+716 TGKDPFIEKL

-1088 LAKSTEESFAFV
+1088 LAKSTKESFAFV

-1189 AYTQLSWEIDRALGN
+1189 AYTQLSWEIDRALGG

-1277 QLGDALV
+1277 ELGDALV

>member
-1 MAEIDGGSL
+1 
-10 SFKSILDN
+10 
-18 GQLNAAIDE
+18 
-27 TLRRVQGFSDAVAGS
+27 
-42 GDVMDKTTQ
+42 
-51 EMVECIEIQRKVI
+51 
-64 QDLENS
+64 
-70 YNDLTAKINAIEPGD
+70 
-85 AQNQLIEQANSVK
+85 
-98 QELDA
+98 
-103 EKQGLVDLMNELN
+103 
-116 NLQRTTSGAASS
+116 
-128 LDQIRV
+128 
-134 TLGQIGAACE
+134 
-144 EHEQAIAKLSA
+144 
-155 EYDRVSHAA
+155 
-164 SDAFMSGRDDDYR
+164 
-177 ALQDRADAIKGEVTV
+177 
-192 RKQLLNELRNQ
+192 
-203 SNALEDEAQKIE
+203 
-215 KAAQEAENAA
+215 
-225 QSHVSFRTRLRE
+225 
-237 VREELMQLELAGDTS
+237 
-252 SERYKQLQAQMGELS
+252 
-267 EAMDA
+267 
-272 VTTQQNMLKRGERMW
+272 
-287 DGLLSGLS
+287 
-295 GVSGAF
+295 
-301 SAAQGAVA
+301 
-309 LFSGENENLQKIMLK
+309 
-324 VQSLMAVTIGL
+324 
-335 KEVQLALDKD
+335 
-345 EAFQLVTINGLKEWW
+345 
-360 NKLLAVGRGEQVAST
+360 
-375 AATVADTT
+375 
-383 ATIADTAATAA
+383 
-394 NTAAQQA
+394 
-401 NTAAQTGNTVA
+401 
-412 QGANTVATGA
+412 
-422 QTAAAVAGTAA
+422 
-433 NIGLAGAFRMVGAAI
+433 MVGAAI

-453 FGWIAAALSALV
+453 FGWIAAALSALIA
-465 GVIVHFVS
+465 VISHFVG
-473 KANEGKKAAQE
+473 KAREGKKAAEE
-484 FYKSLAE
+484 FYKSIAE
-491 NAYKPIATI
+491 NAYKPIASV
-500 EDLSLKWNALGDD
+500 EELSLKWNALGDD
-513 LDAKKK
+513 LDAKTK
-519 FIEENKTA
+519 FIEQNKAA
-527 FDELGVSIN
+527 FDALGVSIV
-536 GVTDAENLLINNK
+536 GVTDAENLLVANK
-549 QAFINAQIEKAKAL
+549 QKFINAQIEKAKAMIL
-563 VYLQQAQEKVKT
+563 VQQAQEKVKT
-575 LLEQEQAY
+575 LMQEEQEY
-583 NAMPDTVTKN
+583 NAMPDKKMQYVQTSSFGTGYYV
-593 VPYGEAANGA
+593 
-603 ILFKQIEVANEAKA
+603 EVDNKAK
-617 EAKTQLDALR
+617 EEKKKELDELR
-627 IEITKGFENAATA
+627 AEITQGFTDAATA
-640 ESNGFNMLKQAGID
+640 ESNGWNLLNQAGID
-654 ASKTYADG
+654 AANTYEDG
-662 TLGAIEQAIQVK
+662 TLGAIEQAIQSK
-674 QEALKNLTSNAEY
+674 QAALKNLSNNADYE
-687 KTAMQE
+687 TALKE
-693 IEKLQKQADAI
+693 IERLQKQADAI
-704 TGRKTTTTSNKS
+704 TGNKS
-716 TNTQDPFIEKL
+716 ATGNDSAKGKDPFIEKL
-727 NKYKAEYQRFQKW
+727 DRYKAEYQRFQKW

-775 QILSVDVASRTKE
+775 QILAVDVASRTKE

-816 NTQLSNAR
+816 NAQLSNAR

-847 DNAKS
+847 DNAKA

-860 NVQEQARQETEALLS
+860 SVQEQARQETEALLA

-902 ENASTDEQRTEID
+902 ENATTDEQRTEID

-921 TAQYNKDVR
+921 TDQYNRDVR
-930 SIGGIDYDAML
+930 NIGGIDYDAML

-971 EMVKALDDAQA
+971 EMVRALDEAQA
-982 RAISSLASDELT
+982 RAISSLASNELT
-994 SSEIWGK
+994 NSDIWGK
-1001 LFGSLDEMTASQIET
+1001 LFGNLDEMTASQIET
-1016 LVNQIEERFDDLS
+1016 LVNQIEEKFDDLS

-1100 ADAINQCEPLKEVIG
+1100 TDAINQCEPLKEVIG
-1115 DIGSTA
+1115 DVGSTA

-1137 AIKTAET
+1137 AVKTAEK

-1155 LVAVQAIYAL
+1155 LVAVQAIYSL
-1165 FMLKDKQIDK
+1165 FMLKDKQIEK
-1175 QIEKHQAAVDDLAN
+1175 QIEKHQGAVDDLAN
-1189 AYTQLSWEIDRALGN
+1189 AHTQLSWEIDRALGN

-1225 EMQRLEEEKKKSDDS
+1225 EMQRLEQEKKKADDS

-1277 QLGDALV
+1277 ELGDALV
-1284 DAFSRGEDAAEA
+1284 DAFSKGEDAAEA

-1319 TQLQDALDGLYSDMG
+1319 TQLQNALDSLYSDMG

-1379 EIDDSEDSLTGAV
+1379 EIDDSEDALSGAV

-1426 ALNTIANNTAYM
+1426 ALNTIANNTAYN

-1450 MQKPTGD
+1450 LQKPTGD

>member
-1 MAEIDGGSL
+1 MAEIDGGAL
-10 SFKSILDN
+10 SFKSVLDN
-18 GQLNAAIDE
+18 DQLNAAIDE
-27 TLRRVQGFSDAVAGS
+27 TLRRVQGFSDAVVGS

-51 EMVECIEIQRKVI
+51 EMVECIEIQRRVI

-103 EKQGLVDLMNELN
+103 ERQGLVDLMNEFS
-116 NLQRTTSGAASS
+116 NLQGATSGAAMS
-128 LDQIRV
+128 LEQIRAA
-134 TLGQIGAACE
+134 LGQIGDSCA
-144 EHEQAIAKLSA
+144 EQEQEIDRLETQYKQLSTQM
-155 EYDRVSHAA
+155 
-164 SDAFMSGRDDDYR
+164 SDAFMSGRDNEYR
-177 ALQDRADAIKGEVTV
+177 AINDRMNALKGEIAV
-192 RKQLLNELRNQ
+192 RKQMLNELRDQ
-203 SNALEDEAQKIE
+203 SNALENEAQKIE
-215 KAAQEAENAA
+215 KVAAEAEKSA
-225 QSHVSFRTRLRE
+225 QSHLSFRTRLRE
-237 VREELMQLELAGDTS
+237 VREELMQMELAGDTS
-252 SERYKQLQAQMGELS
+252 SAKYKELQARMGELS

-360 NKLLAVGRGEQVAST
+360 NNLLAVGRGEQAAST
-375 AATVADTT
+375 AATVADTA
-383 ATIADTAATAA
+383 ATVADTAATTA
-394 NTAAQQA
+394 NTAAERA
-401 NTAAQTGNTVA
+401 NTAAQTGNTA
-412 QGANTVATGA
+412 ATGA
-422 QTAAAVAGTAA
+422 NATAQGLQTTTAIAGTTA

-453 FGWIAAALSALV
+453 FGWIAAALSALIA
-465 GVIVHFVS
+465 VISHFVG
-473 KANEGKKAAQE
+473 KAREGKKAAEE
-484 FYKSLAE
+484 FYKSIAE
-491 NAYKPIATI
+491 NAYKPIASV
-500 EDLSLKWNALGDD
+500 EELSLKWNALGDD
-513 LDAKKK
+513 LDAKTK
-519 FIEENKTA
+519 FIEQNKAA
-527 FDELGVSIN
+527 FDALGVSIV
-536 GVTDAENLLINNK
+536 GVTDAENLLVANK
-549 QAFINAQIEKAKAL
+549 QNFINAQIEKAKAMIL
-563 VYLQQAQEKVKT
+563 VQQAQEKIKKLVED
-575 LLEQEQAY
+575 EQTY
-583 NAMPDTVTKN
+583 NAMPDTTSQWVQTSNFGTGYYVEVDNKEKRRL
-593 VPYGEAANGA
+593 GED
-603 ILFKQIEVANEAKA
+603 IENQKEGIRKIF
-617 EAKTQLDALR
+617 TD
-627 IEITKGFENAATA
+627 AATA
-640 ESNGFNMLKQAGID
+640 QSKGWDLLKEAGID
-654 ASKTYADG
+654 AANTYEDG
-662 TLGAIEQAIQVK
+662 TVGAIEQAIQSE
-674 QEALKNLTSNAEY
+674 QMALKHISDPEKYQEKL
-687 KTAMQE
+687 KE
-693 IEKLQKQADAI
+693 IEKLQKQVDAI
-704 TGRKTTTTSNKS
+704 TGNKMTAGNDS
-716 TNTQDPFIEKL
+716 TGKDPFIEKL

-775 QILSVDVASRTKE
+775 QILAVDVASRTKE

-816 NTQLSNAR
+816 NAQLSNAR

-847 DNAKS
+847 DNAKA

-860 NVQEQARQETEALLS
+860 GVQEQARQETEALLS

-921 TAQYNKDVR
+921 TAQYNKDVK

-941 AEYGTFEERKQ
+941 AEYGTFEEKKQ

-971 EMVKALDDAQA
+971 EMVKALDEAQA

-994 SSEIWGK
+994 NSDIWGK
-1001 LFGSLDEMTASQIET
+1001 LFGNLDGMAVSEIET
-1016 LVNQIEERFDDLS
+1016 LVNQIEENFDNLA
-1029 VSFDP
+1029 VSLDP

-1041 NQLNSAKDILI
+1041 NQLNNVKDTII
-1052 QDNPFKQMGQAIK
+1052 KDNPFAQLGKAIK
-1065 AVFKSASSDSED
+1065 AVFKSASTDSED
-1077 SADDI
+1077 ASDDI
-1082 KTNWTK
+1082 KDNWVK
-1088 LAKSTEESFAFV
+1088 LGKSTEDCFAFV

-1115 DIGSTA
+1115 DVGSTA

-1137 AIKTAET
+1137 AVKTAEK

-1155 LVAVQAIYAL
+1155 LVAVQAIYSL

-1189 AYTQLSWEIDRALGN
+1189 VYTQLSWEIDRALGG

-1225 EMQRLEEEKKKSDDS
+1225 EMQRLEEEKKKTDDS

-1252 DRQIQDAYDEIAEDI
+1252 DRQIQDTYDEIAEDI

-1277 QLGDALV
+1277 ELGNALV
-1284 DAFSRGEDAAEA
+1284 DAFSKGEDAAEA

-1305 KNAIVNQLQRKFLE
+1305 KNAIVNQLKRNFLE
-1319 TQLQDALDGLYSDMG
+1319 QQLQDALDGLYDDMG
-1334 YWSGDDFVFNGLTD
+1334 YWSGDDFIFNGLTD
-1348 SEIADFKRKVQAAA
+1348 SEIADFKRKVQTAA